1 MTSFFEGNIYGD
13 KDLCTGYLLGEET
26 AVIGERKSEMLEKPC
41 AEAEELIVK
50 DMIAQEMMMFELLPQ
65 EVEDEILL

>member
-1 MTSFFEGNIYGD
+1 M
-13 KDLCTGYLLGEET
+13 
-26 AVIGERKSEMLEKPC
+26 VVGERKSEMLEKPC